1 MREETVAEQNAQRIS
16 PARVRGGLGA
26 TPLCFIH
33 HVVMHERGDMNELDD
48 DCEIDVI
55 RVYLACG
62 AACEKSQNRTKA
74 FAATANYIHNI
85 TFERRIKCR
94 RLLCNSHLH
103 LFGKSFRQAV
113 LKIDPL
119 NAALLQQSATRSALR
134 RTGDLAT
141 IDHHVRAH
149 RVRKAIV
156 AASAEGGPYGVRS
169 AAGVAAPGYNRAFPI
184 ALQSITQGAMNFFID
199 RH

>member
-62 AACEKSQNRTKA
+62 APCEKSQNRTKA

-85 TFERRIKCR
+85 TFERRIESR
-94 RLLCNSHLH
+94 RLLCDARLD
-103 LFGKSFRQAV
+103 FFQMR
-113 LKIDPL
+113 L
-119 NAALLQQSATRSALR
+119 NQSR
-134 RTGDLAT
+134 DLSE
-141 IDHHVRAH
+141 R
-149 RVRKAIV
+149 
-156 AASAEGGPYGVRS
+156 
-169 AAGVAAPGYNRAFPI
+169 
-184 ALQSITQGAMNFFID
+184 
-199 RH
+199 